1 MDIPVAN
8 KNTMKNHHMVQILPS
23 VVACLLFLVAR
34 DDVKRENKNKKMF
47 QPLGPKLE
55 QNKSRIYLAEE

>member
-1 MDIPVAN
+1 
-8 KNTMKNHHMVQILPS
+8 MKNHHMVQILPS

-47 QPLGPKLE
+47 QPLGLKLE